1 MGKAVDR
8 PPLDAFRFFDVA
20 GRHQSFAKAAR
31 ELGVTSGAVAH
42 RVRKL
47 EEYLGIKLFERK
59 SHGLALSARGQ
70 ALLIEVQHILCALDR
85 TTERFR
91 AGSKAGALKLVAVE
105 AFAEMWLM
113 PRLAGRHQ
121 SFAKAARELGV
132 TSGAVAH
139 RVRKLE
145 EYLGI
150 KLFERKSHGLAL
162 SARGQALLIEVQHIL
177 CALDRTTERFR
188 AGSKAGALKLVAVEA
203 FAEMWLMPRLAA
215 FRSAHPE
222 IVIEFET
229 SLSDHYEVDPARR
242 AFDVWIAFV
251 AGVPRTVQSEVLF
264 EETLVPVCSPAL
276 LASRGR
282 PVHPADLHGWPLL
295 YDLAW
300 DDYWAHW
307 FASREAGVPDMSRAS
322 GYRLYSMMV
331 QAALE
336 GMGVALGH
344 SLLIAP
350 YLEDETLVALF
361 EPPVEAPARYFLAVA
376 PGSEDKPEAR
386 AFLNWLRAETQKSD
400 AAGKPAPRPT
410 PQGEG

>member
-1 MGKAVDR
+1 MDKAVSR
-8 PPLDAFRFFDVA
+8 LPLEVFRFFDMA

-31 ELGVTSGAVAH
+31 ELGVTPGAVAY
-42 RVRKL
+42 RVRTL
-47 EEYLGIKLFERK
+47 EQYLAEDLFERR
-59 SHGLALSARGQ
+59 SQGLVLSARGR
-70 ALLIEVQHILCALDR
+70 AFLIEVQHILLALEQ

-91 AGSKAGALKLVAVE
+91 AG
-105 AFAEMWLM
+105 
-113 PRLAGRHQ
+113 
-121 SFAKAARELGV
+121 AKGGV
-132 TSGAVAH
+132 
-139 RVRKLE
+139 
-145 EYLGI
+145 
-150 KLFERKSHGLAL
+150 
-162 SARGQALLIEVQHIL
+162 
-177 CALDRTTERFR
+177 
-188 AGSKAGALKLVAVEA
+188 LKLVAVEA

-229 SLSDHYEVDPARR
+229 DHYEVDPARR

-251 AGVPRTVQSEVLF
+251 AGVARTVQSEVLF
-264 EETLVPVCSPAL
+264 EETLVPVCSPAF

-282 PVHPADLHGWPLL
+282 PGQPADLHGWPLL

-307 FASREAGVPDMSRAS
+307 FAAREVGAPDMSRAS

-350 YLEDETLVALF
+350 CLERGTLVGLF
-361 EPPVEAPARYFLAVA
+361 EPPVAAPARYFLAVA
-376 PGSEDKPEAR
+376 PGSADKPEAR
-386 AFLNWLRAETQKSD
+386 AFLDWLRTETQKSD
-400 AAGKPAPRPT
+400 AAGKPAAKPDPR
-410 PQGEG
+410 GEA

>member
-1 MGKAVDR
+1 MGKAVGR
-8 PPLDAFRFFDVA
+8 PPLEAIRFFEVA

-42 RVRKL
+42 RVRTL
-47 EEYLGIKLFERK
+47 EQHLGVVLFERQ
-59 SHGLALSARGQ
+59 SHGIVLSARGQ
-70 ALLIEVQHILCALDR
+70 ALLIEVQHTLSALEK

-91 AGSKAGALKLVAVE
+91 AG
-105 AFAEMWLM
+105 
-113 PRLAGRHQ
+113 
-121 SFAKAARELGV
+121 AKGGV
-132 TSGAVAH
+132 
-139 RVRKLE
+139 
-145 EYLGI
+145 
-150 KLFERKSHGLAL
+150 
-162 SARGQALLIEVQHIL
+162 
-177 CALDRTTERFR
+177 
-188 AGSKAGALKLVAVEA
+188 LKLVAVEA

-282 PVHPADLHGWPLL
+282 PEQPVDLHGWPLL

-307 FASREAGVPDMSRAS
+307 FAAREAGAPDMSRAS

-350 YLEDETLVALF
+350 YLERGTLVGLF
-361 EPPVEAPARYFLAVA
+361 EPPVAAPARYFLAVA
-376 PGSEDKPEAR
+376 PGSGDKPEAR
-386 AFLNWLRAETQKSD
+386 AFLDWLRAETRKSD
-400 AAGKPAPRPT
+400 AGGKPAAGPA